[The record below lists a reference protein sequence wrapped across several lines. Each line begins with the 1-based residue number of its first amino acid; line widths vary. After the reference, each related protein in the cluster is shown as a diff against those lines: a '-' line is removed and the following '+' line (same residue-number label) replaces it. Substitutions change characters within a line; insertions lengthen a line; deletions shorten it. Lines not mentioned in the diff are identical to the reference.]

1 MAAALGGGGMRRA
14 QVLLGHL
21 AGPTPGTG
29 TGLRAAPCGSH
40 SRTSPDDVVVVHG
53 RRTAIGRAK
62 RGGFKPSLKMSIFV
76 LRSWET
82 SVWVSEQLP
91 SNLKLLGWIVLWDQ
105 LLLVSHGIF
114 ANIMGLVCS
123 GNVLQP
129 GAGALIARVAQFL
142 SGIPET
148 VPCSS
153 VNRQCS
159 SGLQAI
165 INIAGG
171 IRNGSYDIG
180 LACGVET
187 MSLRSANN
195 PGDISSSMME
205 NSKARDCL
213 IPMGITSENVAE
225 KFGVSRK
232 KQDAFALASQQKAA
246 KAQQMGLFKTEIVPV
261 TTTVV
266 DNEGNRKTITV
277 HQDEGIRP
285 STTLEGLAKLK
296 PAFKEDGST
305 TAGNASQVS
314 DGAAAVLL
322 AKRSKAA
329 QLGLPVLGVL
339 RSFAVVGVPPDVMG
353 IGPAYAIP
361 AALEK
366 AGLTL
371 NDIDIFEIN
380 EAFASQAMYCVEK
393 LGIPM
398 EKVNPLGGA
407 IALGHPLGCTGARQ
421 VVTLLNEL
429 KRRGK
434 RAYGVVSMCIGTGM
448 GAAAV
453 FEYPGN

>member
-1 MAAALGGGGMRRA
+1 MAAREAQCGAMRRV
-14 QVLLGHL
+14 QVVLGHL
-21 AGPTPGTG
+21 AGLPAGSSDSG
-29 TGLRAAPCGSH
+29 ARLQAAPCASYAALN
-40 SRTSPDDVVVVHG
+40 SPDDVVVVHG
-53 RRTAIGRAK
+53 RRTAIGRSK
-62 RGGFKPSLKMSIFV
+62 RGGFKDTTPDELLSAV
-76 LRSWET
+76 LT
-82 SVWVSEQLP
+82 AVLQDVDLP
-91 SNLKLLGWIVLWDQ
+91 PEAVGDICV
-105 LLLVSHGIF
+105 
-114 ANIMGLVCS
+114 

-129 GAGALIARVAQFL
+129 GAGALIVRIAQFL
-142 SGIPET
+142 SGIPQT
-148 VPCSS
+148 VPCSV

-159 SGLQAI
+159 SGLQAL

-171 IRNGSYDIG
+171 IRNGAYDIG
-180 LACGVET
+180 LACGVES
-187 MSLRSANN
+187 MSLRSPADN
-195 PGDISSSMME
+195 PGDISSRTMD

-225 KFGVSRK
+225 RFGVSRK
-232 KQDAFALASQQKAA
+232 KQDAFALTSQQKAA
-246 KAQQMGLFKTEIVPV
+246 RAQQLGLFKTEIVPV

-266 DNEGNRKTITV
+266 DDKGNRRTITV
-277 HQDEGIRP
+277 SQDEGVRA

-296 PAFKEDGST
+296 PSFKQNGST

-329 QLGLPVLGVL
+329 QLGLPILGVL
-339 RSFAVVGVPPDVMG
+339 KSFAVVGVPPDIMG

-361 AALEK
+361 VALEK

-371 NDIDIFEIN
+371 NDIDIYEIN
-380 EAFASQAMYCVEK
+380 EAFASQALYCIEK

-407 IALGHPLGCTGARQ
+407 IALGHPLGCTGTRQ
-421 VVTLLNEL
+421 VVTLLHEL

-434 RAYGVVSMCIGTGM
+434 RAYGVVSMCMGTGM